1 MLEKP
6 VLVSSCPP
14 LKRVVEDSECERVFE
29 EGNSN
34 DMAKKI
40 YEMFK
45 DSNFLNNMGENGKWA
60 ALTKYSWKNDA
71 KRKKKAVKSIMLNI
85 VVSD

>member
-1 MLEKP
+1 MMLEKP

-29 EGNSN
+29 AGNSN

-45 DSNFLNNMGENGKWA
+45 DSNFLNNMGKNGKRA
-60 ALTKYSWKNDA
+60 ALTKYS
-71 KRKKKAVKSIMLNI
+71 
-85 VVSD
+85 